1 MSRDILVIRPS
12 KIYSGLSPLDTEML
26 CSRFKEPFKDLYLV
40 IILLSENETDKTIFE
55 IIKNE

>member
-1 MSRDILVIRPS
+1 MSKDIIVIRPA
-12 KIYSGLSPLDTEML
+12 KIYCGLSPLDTEML

-40 IILLSENETDKTIFE
+40 IILLSENETNKTTFE